1 MAFGQIVAVIG
12 LIATLFW
19 SMPIFRV
26 EDGLSPEMSRTVFD
40 LGNFTFATQW
50 IAIGGFLLFTGISSL
65 QTRVFATW
73 IGWSSVVIA
82 LALLVGRYFWT
93 DQTAFGSYVLYWI
106 WLIVISVI
114 LFIRARAKG

>member
-1 MAFGQIVAVIG
+1 MAHPFRGPSQQ
-12 LIATLFW
+12 LEDIA
-19 SMPIFRV
+19 
-26 EDGLSPEMSRTVFD
+26 SRTRPSER
-40 LGNFTFATQW
+40 FA
-50 IAIGGFLLFTGISSL
+50 L

-82 LALLVGRYFWT
+82 LALLVGWYFWT
-93 DQTAFGSYVLYWI
+93 DQIVFGPYVLYWI

>member
-1 MAFGQIVAVIG
+1 
-12 LIATLFW
+12 
-19 SMPIFRV
+19 
-26 EDGLSPEMSRTVFD
+26 
-40 LGNFTFATQW
+40 
-50 IAIGGFLLFTGISSL
+50 L

-82 LALLVGRYFWT
+82 LALVVGRYFWT
-93 DQTAFGSYVLYWI
+93 DQAAFGPYVLYWI